1 MFGKNERREVPPRR
15 AFPTENWLKAR
26 VRRAAAFFKL
36 FGGRAYR
43 IFSAEKKKK
52 KRKSATDFAQ

>member
-1 MFGKNERREVPPRR
+1 MKGEKHLQDAPFPQKTGSRRVS
-15 AFPTENWLKAR
+15 
-26 VRRAAAFFKL
+26 VRAAAFFKL

-52 KRKSATDFAQ
+52 KKSATNFVQ